1 MELKGTAKS
10 NPQICQIF
18 TRIICS
24 SLVMGVGVG
33 VQGDHESLY
42 LGSRSE
48 KGSGFENSRAWPPY
62 IYEYNYI
69 HIYEW

>member
-1 MELKGTAKS
+1 
-10 NPQICQIF
+10 
-18 TRIICS
+18 
-24 SLVMGVGVG
+24 MGVGVG